1 MQVAACKLDFL
12 WVRHASSLSQLDCL
26 AVGCACQ
33 CYCTHIDLC
42 NTQETERLQGVMKML
57 LQKLYEAT
65 QYAPLQRQLLAT
77 SVHLLHALQ
86 ILADAVPVK
95 VC

>member
-1 MQVAACKLDFL
+1 MAAHKLDFL
-12 WVRHASSLSQLDCL
+12 WALHASSLYQLDCL

-33 CYCTHIDLC
+33 CYCTHTDLC
-42 NTQETERLQGVMKML
+42 NTQETERLQCVLKML

-86 ILADAVPVK
+86 IFADAVPVK
-95 VC
+95 V